1 LIIPNKVISVQDS
14 VVGHIGVIMRHA
26 APLVDV
32 AQLYADVS
40 DQFESI
46 DQFLLALDVLF
57 VLGRI
62 ELLPHEGAIQYA
74 G

>member
-1 LIIPNKVISVQDS
+1 MIIPNKVISVQDS
-14 VVGHIGVIMRHA
+14 VVGHIGMLMRHA
-26 APLVDV
+26 APIVDI
-32 AQLYADVS
+32 AKLYSKVG

-57 VLGRI
+57 VLGRV
-62 ELLPHEGAIQYA
+62 ELLPHEGSIRYA